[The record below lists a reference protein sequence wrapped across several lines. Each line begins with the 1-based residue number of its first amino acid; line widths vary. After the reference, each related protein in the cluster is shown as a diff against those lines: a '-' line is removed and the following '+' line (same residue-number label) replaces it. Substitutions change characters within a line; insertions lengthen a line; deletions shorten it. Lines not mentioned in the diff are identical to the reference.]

1 MSPSKKQSA
10 LKSKWIAFG
19 SVGLAVAAILVFAS
33 PDFDVDTSQMSG
45 TIAPAERFIS
55 HQVDNEDLDVQATE
69 STEQGLSAGTME
81 NALENS
87 IDNAMSSQLSNNM
100 SRTDPDSST
109 ACEDGGSCLF

>member
-19 SVGLAVAAILVFAS
+19 SVGLAVVAILVFAS

-45 TIAPAERFIS
+45 TIAPAKRFIS

-87 IDNAMSSQLSNNM
+87 IDNAMSSQLSNN
-100 SRTDPDSST
+100 REGKD
-109 ACEDGGSCLF
+109 DGGSTSCLDIATCL